1 MFINKKC
8 LWLICFRCFWYAIL
22 WCGKFPPI
30 IRYSPGCDQRLIEK
44 LELVFRCN
52 SCLQLWCEL
61 CYPQHL
67 KKISPRIVRFGG
79 FL

>member
-30 IRYSPGCDQRLIEK
+30 IRYSPGRYQRLIE
-44 LELVFRCN
+44 N
-52 SCLQLWCEL
+52 WSWYSCA
-61 CYPQHL
+61 
-67 KKISPRIVRFGG
+67 IAVSSFGVNCAIHST
-79 FL
+79 